1 MVGCPS
7 VMEAVSL
14 CLLCC
19 RGYLMM
25 GKDPGSWTE
34 PGSIDACFGIFNYFG
49 TLFCSVGGA
58 FLCVF
63 NWIKFDAFF
72 EIF

>member
-1 MVGCPS
+1 
-7 VMEAVSL
+7 
-14 CLLCC
+14 
-19 RGYLMM
+19 MM